1 MSNEMTPKQYMIE
14 SGATD
19 ERDYSK
25 IQARMSDEFNA
36 KLVHYLLGVGTE
48 AGELQDA
55 LKKLVIYGKPID
67 RVNVIEEVGDVLW
80 YLSRTLSLLDSSFE
94 EAMTRNNAKL
104 KARYGDKFTEHAAL
118 NRDLTKEREIL
129 EGAKGK

>member
-1 MSNEMTPKQYMIE
+1 MSKMTPNQYSSE
-14 SGATD
+14 AGATD

-25 IQARMSDEFNA
+25 IQARMSDEFNS
-36 KLVHYLLGVGTE
+36 KLIHYLLGVGTE

-67 RVNVIEEVGDVLW
+67 RVNLIEEIGDVLW

-94 EAMTRNNAKL
+94 EAMSRNNAKL

-118 NRDLTKEREIL
+118 NRDLEKERDIL
-129 EGAKGK
+129 EGKGE